1 MKTAWKVGPPRI
13 SEVARA
19 RSVKSVS
26 LGRGVWRGR
35 ENVQVVRTRV
45 RRVPKKRQ
53 PKILWRIFGSATCG
67 KQMRWGFLEDLWTF
81 FRRWVPLFR

>member
-19 RSVKSVS
+19 RSVKMVS
-26 LGRGVWRGR
+26 LGWWFGGGR
-35 ENVQVVRTRV
+35 EEVQVVRTRV

-53 PKILWRIFGSATCG
+53 PKILWRSFGSLTCG
-67 KQMRWGFLEDLWTF
+67 KQVCWGFLEDLWFF
-81 FRRWVPLFR
+81 FRR